1 MKEKKVLSKPSS
13 SPSSSP
19 SQIAIKKSLGT
30 MQKVLTL
37 MNDKKQYGAVV
48 QQIDAA
54 IGLAQSAKKTLMHEF
69 LERMV
74 KEGKNQKKLIA
85 DLQKLYT
92 FTIK

>member
-1 MKEKKVLSKPSS
+1 MKDKKVLSKS
-13 SPSSSP
+13 SSSP

-37 MNDKKQYGAVV
+37 MDDKKQYGSVV

-54 IGLAQSAKKTLMHEF
+54 IGLAQSAKKALMQEY
-69 LERMV
+69 LEKMV
-74 KEGKNQKKLIA
+74 KEGKNQKKLIL